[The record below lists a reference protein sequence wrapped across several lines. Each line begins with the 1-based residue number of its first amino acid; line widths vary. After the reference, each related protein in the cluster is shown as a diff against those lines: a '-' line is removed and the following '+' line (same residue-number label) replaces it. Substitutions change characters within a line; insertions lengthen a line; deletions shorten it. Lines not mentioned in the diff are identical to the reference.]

1 MRRRLSLSLIALG
14 CLVLCSC
21 QEDTKSSEVV
31 PVYTAVPQDPSKLG
45 LKIVD
50 QVVGTGDVATA
61 GQTVTVNYTGWLASN
76 HQKFDSSYDRN
87 QAFSFQLGA
96 GQVIK
101 GWDLGVAGMKVG
113 GKRELTIPSS
123 LGYGSQGAGGGLIP
137 PDADLV
143 FDVELL
149 GVK

>member
-1 MRRRLSLSLIALG
+1 MRRNLSLSLIALA
-14 CLVLCSC
+14 CLGLCSC

-50 QVVGTGDVATA
+50 QVVGAGDLASA

-87 QAFSFQLGA
+87 QPFSFQLGA